1 MTSHRL
7 KAENAAAPSRRTKRK
22 AAAAALTKRLP
33 LDRES
38 LKFLKPPFVA
48 EAFLRLVDSRGKS
61 VGRVDL
67 RVDRG
72 YFGNHMIIR
81 DAPRADN
88 PVRRS
93 RIGSGPRLWIKL
105 GMCGCLSQSALSYRS
120 LTVTFCRKSRPII
133 NGRLFLSISPITGLG
148 LCELSEL
155 CERLILSSVWAVLLH
170 KAGGVFTP
178 RPCAL

>member
-22 AAAAALTKRLP
+22 EAAAALTKRLP

-61 VGRVDL
+61 VGKVDL

-81 DAPRADN
+81 DAQGLIIPSGAHASVMDDTEVVPPKSKKPN
-88 PVRRS
+88 HPFAPNIHPCFPANRR
-93 RIGSGPRLWIKL
+93 
-105 GMCGCLSQSALSYRS
+105 
-120 LTVTFCRKSRPII
+120 
-133 NGRLFLSISPITGLG
+133 
-148 LCELSEL
+148 
-155 CERLILSSVWAVLLH
+155 
-170 KAGGVFTP
+170 
-178 RPCAL
+178 

>member
-72 YFGNHMIIR
+72 YFGNHMKIQEP
-81 DAPRADN
+81 PRADN

-93 RIGSGPRLWIKL
+93 RIGSGPRLCIKL
-105 GMCGCLSQSALSYRS
+105 GMCGGLSQSALSSLSYRS
-120 LTVTFCRKSRPII
+120 LMVTFCRKSRPII
-133 NGRLFLSISPITGLG
+133 NGRLFFEYFPSHGSWSL
-148 LCELSEL
+148 
-155 CERLILSSVWAVLLH
+155 
-170 KAGGVFTP
+170 
-178 RPCAL
+178 